1 MSKRLKIKKCSRR
14 ARMPRR
20 RVDSKQ
26 LQLYIKILLFYM
38 TVVYFCMLHVQH
50 AATHVRKS
58 EARLSARLASE
69 LRVASKLRV
78 ASELRVANLTAL
90 VQPSEQS
97 QKRRLWPLRPAPHEI
112 FYAKT

>member
-58 EARLSARLASE
+58 EARLNARL
-69 LRVASKLRV
+69 

-97 QKRRLWPLRPAPHEI
+97 QKRRLWPLRPASHEI